1 MRILITGG
9 TGLIGRH
16 LIPRLLELRHSVVV
30 VTRHPQKARDRLDSR
45 VEIWNGLDGQQSLDG
60 IDATINLAG
69 EPIADKRWTEQQKQR
84 LCTSRWDI
92 TRRLV
97 ELFAASQTPPSVL
110 ISGSATGYYGD
121 TGEVVV
127 TEEEPPHNEF
137 THKLCARWEQIACE
151 AQSERTRVC
160 LLRTGVVLAPK
171 GGILAKMTP
180 VFRLGLGGPIG
191 NGRQYLAWIHIDDM
205 VNAILWLLDND
216 LRGPF
221 NMVSPYPVRNE
232 QFSHALGRTLHRP
245 AILRAPASAVRLLMG
260 ESSVL
265 VLGGQRALPKRLEAA
280 GFGFRWYDLEEA
292 LEDVLSQRRVS

>member
-1 MRILITGG
+1 MKILVTGG
-9 TGLIGRH
+9 TGLIGGH
-16 LIPRLLELRHSVVV
+16 LVPRLQAQGHQVIVL
-30 VTRHPQKARDRLDSR
+30 TRNLDKAQKLLDSQ
-45 VEIWNGLDGQQSLDG
+45 VTLWNTLEDKQDLDG
-60 IDATINLAG
+60 IDAVINLAG
-69 EPIADKRWTEQQKQR
+69 EPIADKRWSAAQKER
-84 LCTSRWDI
+84 LCQSRWRI
-92 TRRLV
+92 TQKLA
-97 ELFAASQTPPSVL
+97 ELINASETPPSVL

-121 TGEVVV
+121 LGEVVV

-151 AQSERTRVC
+151 AQSEKTRVC
-160 LLRTGVVLAPK
+160 LIRTGVVLAPK
-171 GGILAKMTP
+171 GGILGKMIP
-180 VFRLGLGGPIG
+180 PFRLGLGGPIG

-232 QFSHALGRTLHRP
+232 QFAHALGHALQRP
-245 AILRAPASAVRLLMG
+245 AILRVPATVIRLLMG

-280 GFGFRWYDLEEA
+280 GFAFRWYDLEEA
-292 LEDVLSQRRVS
+292 LADVVR

>member
-1 MRILITGG
+1 MRVLITGG
-9 TGLIGRH
+9 TGLIGQH

-30 VTRHPQKARDRLDSR
+30 VTRHPQKARDRLGSR
-45 VEIWNGLDGQQSLDG
+45 IEIWPGLERQQNLDGV
-60 IDATINLAG
+60 DAVINLAG
-69 EPIADKRWTEQQKQR
+69 EPIADKRWTEQHKQR
-84 LCTSRWDI
+84 LCNSRWTI
-92 TRRLV
+92 TRKLV

-151 AQSERTRVC
+151 AQSEQTRVC

-171 GGILAKMTP
+171 GGILGKMAP
-180 VFRLGLGGPIG
+180 IFRLGLGGLVG
-191 NGRQYLAWIHIDDM
+191 DGRQYLAWIHVDDM
-205 VNAILWLLDND
+205 VNGILWLLDND

-232 QFSHALGRTLHRP
+232 QFSHALGHTLHRP
-245 AILRAPASAVRLLMG
+245 AILRTPATAIRLLMG

-265 VLGGQRALPKRLEAA
+265 MLGGQRALPKRLEAA

-292 LEDVLSQRRVS
+292 LEDVLGK

>member
-1 MRILITGG
+1 MNILVTGG
-9 TGLIGRH
+9 TGLIGGH
-16 LIPRLLELRHSVVV
+16 LIPRLLELGHQVTV
-30 VTRHPQKARDRLDSR
+30 VTRSPDKARQRLDGR
-45 VEIWNGLDGQQSLDG
+45 VTLWKGLEDRQNLDG
-60 IDATINLAG
+60 IDAVINLAG
-69 EPIADKRWTEQQKQR
+69 EPIADKRWTSEQKER
-84 LCTSRWDI
+84 LCQSRWRI
-92 TRRLV
+92 TKRLAD
-97 ELFAASQTPPSVL
+97 LINATDTPPSVL

-121 TGEVVV
+121 LGEVVV

-151 AQSERTRVC
+151 AQSDKTRVC

-180 VFRLGLGGPIG
+180 SFRLGLGGPIG
-191 NGRQYLAWIHIDDM
+191 NGRQYLPWIHIDDM

-232 QFSHALGRTLHRP
+232 QFAHALGHALHRP
-245 AILRAPASAVRLLMG
+245 AIIRVPATAIRLLMG
-260 ESSVL
+260 ESAVL

-280 GFGFRWYDLEEA
+280 GFAFRWYDLEEA
-292 LEDVLSQRRVS
+292 LVDVVR

>member
-1 MRILITGG
+1 MRVLITGG
-9 TGLIGRH
+9 TGLIGQH

-45 VEIWNGLDGQQSLDG
+45 IEIWAGLDEQQNLDG
-60 IDATINLAG
+60 VDAVINLAG

-84 LCTSRWDI
+84 LCNSRWTI
-92 TRRLV
+92 TRKLV

-137 THKLCARWEQIACE
+137 THKLCAKWEQIACE
-151 AQSERTRVC
+151 AQSEQTRVC

-171 GGILAKMTP
+171 GGILGKMTP
-180 VFRLGLGGPIG
+180 IFRLGLGGPIG
-191 NGRQYLAWIHIDDM
+191 NGRQYLAWIHVDDM

-232 QFSHALGRTLHRP
+232 QFSHALGHTLHRP
-245 AILRAPASAVRLLMG
+245 AVLRAPATAVRLLMG

-292 LEDVLSQRRVS
+292 LEDVLGK